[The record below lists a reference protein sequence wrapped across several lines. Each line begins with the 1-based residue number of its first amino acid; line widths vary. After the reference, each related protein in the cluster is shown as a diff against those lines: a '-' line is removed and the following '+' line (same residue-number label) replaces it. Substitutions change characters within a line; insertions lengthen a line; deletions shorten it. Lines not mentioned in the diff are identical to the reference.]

1 MKIQLVNPSY
11 RDIYRTFDFVLPPLG
26 LAYMAAV
33 LSESDYDV
41 SIVDLNVAQDKQSI
55 PDDNCDLAGITLDTS
70 RYYKG
75 MEYARI
81 LKSKGTKVVVG
92 GPHASFM
99 AEEILVSGSADFVV
113 RGEGEQTVLDLV
125 KALSE
130 GGNLAQIKGLSYAVD
145 SEVIHNSDRTY
156 ADDLDTLPLP
166 ARHLLNMDRYQTSK
180 LGTRSITSI
189 LTSRGCPYQCSFC
202 ASSKLSGT
210 FWRARS
216 VESIIEEI
224 LFVKDTYGYRA
235 FAFVDDNFTLNPQR
249 VIDLCK
255 EICKHDLDIHWW
267 CFSRVDTIVRNP
279 EMVSL
284 MYEAGCRSTYIGIES
299 RNQETLDS
307 YNKKIS
313 ADISREAISILKDNK
328 IEMTAS
334 FIIGALNEDREMVK
348 DTLRFAKSLNPN
360 TVSFTIL
367 TPYPGTDLFEQ
378 VKDRIITFDWRKYDG
393 IHSVIRLKHFK
404 PMQLQFT
411 LLRFYISFYLR
422 SFASIKD
429 FLKFYLR
436 RKLEWGQINQ

>member
-1 MKIQLVNPSY
+1 
-11 RDIYRTFDFVLPPLG
+11 
-26 LAYMAAV
+26 MAAV
-33 LSESDYDV
+33 LSENNYDV
-41 SIVDLNVAQDKQSI
+41 KIVDLNVGEKKQSI
-55 PDDNCDLAGITLDTS
+55 PDNNWDLVGITLDTS

-75 MEYARI
+75 MKYARM

-99 AEEILVSGSADFVV
+99 ADEILGSGSADFVV
-113 RGEGEQTVLDLV
+113 RGEGEHTILEFAKV
-125 KALSE
+125 LSE
-130 GGNLAQIKGLSYAVD
+130 GENLEQIKGLSYISD
-145 SEVIHNSDRTY
+145 NQIIHNPDRTY
-156 ADDLDTLPLP
+156 SDDLDTLPFP
-166 ARHLLNMDRYQTSK
+166 ARHLVNMDKYRTSK

-202 ASSKLSGT
+202 ASSKLAGT

-216 VESIIEEI
+216 VESIVEEI
-224 LFVKDTYGYRA
+224 EFVKEAYGYRA

-249 VIDLCK
+249 VIELCE
-255 EICKHDLDIHWW
+255 EICKRGWDIHWW
-267 CFSRVDTIVRNP
+267 CFSRVDTIVKNP

-313 ADISREAISILKDNK
+313 ADISREAISILKNNK

-334 FIIGALNEDREMVK
+334 FIIGALNEDREMVE

-378 VKDRIITFDWRKYDG
+378 VKDRITTFDWRKYDG
-393 IHSVIRLKHFK
+393 IHSVIQLNHFK
-404 PMQLQFT
+404 PLQLQFT

-422 SFASIKD
+422 SFESIKN

-436 RKLEWGQINQ
+436 RKLQWGHTE

>member
-1 MKIQLVNPSY
+1 LKILLVNPSY
-11 RDIYRTFDFVLPPLG
+11 RDVYRNFDFVLPPLG

-33 LSESDYDV
+33 LTERDYDV
-41 SIVDLNVAQDKQSI
+41 NIVDLNVGQDQQSV
-55 PDDNCDLAGITLDTS
+55 PEDNWDLAGITLDTS

-75 MEYARI
+75 MDYARM
-81 LKSKGTKVVVG
+81 LKSKGAKVVVG

-99 AEEILVSGSADFVV
+99 AEEILRSGSADFVV
-113 RGEGEQTVLDLV
+113 RGEGEHTVLELV
-125 KALSE
+125 EAISG
-130 GGNLAQIKGLSYAVD
+130 GGNLEQIKGLSYRTD
-145 SEVIHNSDRTY
+145 NQIIHNSDRTY
-156 ADDLDTLPLP
+156 SDVLDSLPFP
-166 ARHLLNMDRYQTSK
+166 ARHLLNMDKYRTSK

-202 ASSKLSGT
+202 ASSKLAGT

-224 LFVKDTYGYRA
+224 QLIKDNYGYTA
-235 FAFVDDNFTLNPQR
+235 FAFVDDNFTLSPQR

-255 EICKHDLDIHWW
+255 EICKRSLDIHWW
-267 CFSRVDTIVRNP
+267 CFSRVDTIVKNP

-299 RNQETLDS
+299 RSQETLDF

-313 ADISREAISILKDNK
+313 ADISREAVSILKDNK

-334 FIIGALNEDREMVK
+334 FIIGALGEDKKMVE

-378 VKDRIITFDWRKYDG
+378 VRDRIITFDWRKYDG

-404 PMQLQFT
+404 PIQLQLT

-422 SFASIKD
+422 SFTSIKN

-436 RKLEWGQINQ
+436 RKLQWEHTS

>member
-1 MKIQLVNPSY
+1 MKILLVNPSY
-11 RDIYRTFDFVLPPLG
+11 HDVYRTFDFVLPPLG
-26 LAYMAAV
+26 LSYMAAV
-33 LSESDYDV
+33 LSENNYDV
-41 SIVDLNVAQDKQSI
+41 KIVDLNVGEKKQSI
-55 PDDNCDLAGITLDTS
+55 PDNNWDLVGITLDTS

-75 MEYARI
+75 MKYARM

-99 AEEILVSGSADFVV
+99 ADEILGSGSADFVV
-113 RGEGEQTVLDLV
+113 RGEGEHTILELAKV
-125 KALSE
+125 LSE
-130 GGNLAQIKGLSYAVD
+130 GENLEQIKGLSYISD
-145 SEVIHNSDRTY
+145 NQIIHNPDRTY
-156 ADDLDTLPLP
+156 SDDLDTLPFP
-166 ARHLLNMDRYQTSK
+166 ARHLVNMDKYRTSK

-202 ASSKLSGT
+202 ASSKLAGT

-216 VESIIEEI
+216 VESIVEEI
-224 LFVKDTYGYRA
+224 EFVKEAYGYRA

-249 VIDLCK
+249 VIELCE
-255 EICKHDLDIHWW
+255 EICKRGWDIHWW
-267 CFSRVDTIVRNP
+267 CFSRVDTIVKSP
-279 EMVSL
+279 EMLSL

-313 ADISREAISILKDNK
+313 ADISSEAISILKNNK

-334 FIIGALNEDREMVK
+334 FIIGALNEDREMVE

-378 VKDRIITFDWRKYDG
+378 VKDRITTFDWRKYDG
-393 IHSVIRLKHFK
+393 IHSVIQLNHFK

-422 SFASIKD
+422 SFESIKN

-436 RKLEWGQINQ
+436 RKLQWGNTD

>member
-1 MKIQLVNPSY
+1 MKILLVNPSY
-11 RDIYRTFDFVLPPLG
+11 HDVYRTFDFVLPPLG
-26 LAYMAAV
+26 LTYMAAV
-33 LSESDYDV
+33 LTESNYDV
-41 SIVDLNVAQDKQSI
+41 KIVDLNVGEDQQSI
-55 PDDNCDLAGITLDTS
+55 PHDNWDLVGITLDTS

-75 MEYARI
+75 MEYARM
-81 LKSKGTKVVVG
+81 LKSRGTKVVVG

-99 AEEILVSGSADFVV
+99 AEEILGSGSADFVV
-113 RGEGEQTVLDLV
+113 RGEGEHTMLELV
-125 KALSE
+125 KTLSE
-130 GGNLAQIKGLSYAVD
+130 GGSLKEIKGLSHTFNR
-145 SEVIHNSDRTY
+145 EVIHNPERTY
-156 ADDLDTLPLP
+156 SDDLDTLPFP
-166 ARHLLNMDRYQTSK
+166 ARHLLDMDKYRTSK

-202 ASSKLSGT
+202 ASSKLAGT

-216 VESIIEEI
+216 VQSIVEEI
-224 LFVKDTYGYRA
+224 QFVKNTYGYRA

-249 VIDLCK
+249 VIDLCQ
-255 EICKHDLDIHWW
+255 EICKRGWDVHWW

-284 MYEAGCRSTYIGIES
+284 MYKAGCRSTYIGIES
-299 RNQETLDS
+299 RNQETLDF

-313 ADISREAISILKDNK
+313 ADISREAISILKENR

-334 FIIGALNEDREMVK
+334 FIIGALNEDRDMVE
-348 DTLRFAKSLNPN
+348 DTLQFAKSLNPN

-404 PMQLQFT
+404 PMQIQLT

-422 SFASIKD
+422 SVASIKD
-429 FLKFYLR
+429 FLRFYLR
-436 RKLEWGQINQ
+436 RKLQWGRTN

>member
-1 MKIQLVNPSY
+1 
-11 RDIYRTFDFVLPPLG
+11 
-26 LAYMAAV
+26 MAAV
-33 LSESDYDV
+33 LSESNHEV
-41 SIVDLNVAQDKQSI
+41 NIVDLNVAQDQQFI
-55 PDDNCDLAGITLDTS
+55 PENNWDLVGITLDTS

-75 MEYARI
+75 MKYASM

-99 AEEILVSGSADFVV
+99 ADEILRSGSADFVV
-113 RGEGEQTVLDLV
+113 RGEGEDTMLELV

-130 GGNLAQIKGLSYAVD
+130 GGKLEQIRGLSYRGD
-145 SEVIHNSDRTY
+145 NQLIHNADRTY
-156 ADDLDTLPLP
+156 PDNLDTLPFP
-166 ARHLLNMDRYQTSK
+166 ARHLLDMDKYRTSK

-202 ASSKLSGT
+202 ASSKLAGT

-216 VESIIEEI
+216 VESILEEI
-224 LFVKDTYGYRA
+224 QFVKDTYGYRA
-235 FAFVDDNFTLNPQR
+235 YAFVDDNFTLNPQR

-255 EICKHDLDIHWW
+255 EICKRGWDIHWW

-313 ADISREAISILKDNK
+313 ADISREAIAILKENK

-334 FIIGALNEDREMVK
+334 FIIGALNENKEMVE

-367 TPYPGTDLFEQ
+367 TPYPGTDLFEK

-393 IHSVIRLKHFK
+393 IHSVIKLKHFK

-422 SFASIKD
+422 SLASIKD
-429 FLKFYLR
+429 FIKFYLS
-436 RKLEWGQINQ
+436 RKLQWGNTD

>member
-1 MKIQLVNPSY
+1 MKILLVNPSY
-11 RDIYRTFDFVLPPLG
+11 RDVYRNFDFVLPPLG

-33 LSESDYDV
+33 LTERDYDV
-41 SIVDLNVAQDKQSI
+41 NIVDLNVGQDQQSV
-55 PDDNCDLAGITLDTS
+55 PEDNWDLAGITLDTS

-75 MEYARI
+75 MDYARM
-81 LKSKGTKVVVG
+81 LKSKGAKVVVG

-99 AEEILVSGSADFVV
+99 AEEILRSGSADFVV
-113 RGEGEQTVLDLV
+113 RGEGEHTVLELV
-125 KALSE
+125 EAISG
-130 GGNLAQIKGLSYAVD
+130 GGNLEQIKGLSYRTD
-145 SEVIHNSDRTY
+145 NQIIHNSDRTY
-156 ADDLDTLPLP
+156 SDVLDSLPFP
-166 ARHLLNMDRYQTSK
+166 ARHLLNMDKYRTSK

-202 ASSKLSGT
+202 ASSKLAGT

-224 LFVKDTYGYRA
+224 QLIKDNYGYTA
-235 FAFVDDNFTLNPQR
+235 FAFVDDNFTLSPQR

-255 EICKHDLDIHWW
+255 EICKRSLDIHWW
-267 CFSRVDTIVRNP
+267 CFSRVDTIVKNP

-299 RNQETLDS
+299 RSQETLDF

-313 ADISREAISILKDNK
+313 ADISREAVSILKDNK

-334 FIIGALNEDREMVK
+334 FIIGALGEDKKMVE

-378 VKDRIITFDWRKYDG
+378 VRDRIITFDWRKYDG

-404 PMQLQFT
+404 PIQLQLT

-422 SFASIKD
+422 SFTSIKN
-429 FLKFYLR
+429 FLRFYLR
-436 RKLEWGQINQ
+436 RKLQWEHTS

>member
-1 MKIQLVNPSY
+1 MNILLVNPSY
-11 RDIYRTFDFVLPPLG
+11 RDVYRNFDFVLPPLG

-33 LSESDYDV
+33 LTERDYDV
-41 SIVDLNVAQDKQSI
+41 NIVDLNVGQDQQSV
-55 PDDNCDLAGITLDTS
+55 PEDNWDLAGLTLDTS

-75 MEYARI
+75 MDYARM
-81 LKSKGTKVVVG
+81 LKSKGAKVVVG

-99 AEEILVSGSADFVV
+99 AEEILRSGSADFVV
-113 RGEGEQTVLDLV
+113 RGEGEHTVLELV
-125 KALSE
+125 EAISG
-130 GGNLAQIKGLSYAVD
+130 GGNLEQIKGLSYRTD
-145 SEVIHNSDRTY
+145 NQIIHNSDRTY
-156 ADDLDTLPLP
+156 SDVLDSLPFP
-166 ARHLLNMDRYQTSK
+166 ARHLLNMDKYRTSK

-202 ASSKLSGT
+202 ASSKLAGT

-224 LFVKDTYGYRA
+224 QLIKDNYGYTA
-235 FAFVDDNFTLNPQR
+235 FAFVDDNFTLSPQR

-255 EICKHDLDIHWW
+255 EICKRSLDIHWW
-267 CFSRVDTIVRNP
+267 CFSRVDTIVKNP

-299 RNQETLDS
+299 RSQETLDF

-313 ADISREAISILKDNK
+313 ADISREAVSILKDNK

-334 FIIGALNEDREMVK
+334 FIIGALGEDKKMVE

-378 VKDRIITFDWRKYDG
+378 VRDRIITFDWRKYDG

-404 PMQLQFT
+404 PIQLQLT

-422 SFASIKD
+422 SFTSIKN

-436 RKLEWGQINQ
+436 RKLQWEHTS

>member
-1 MKIQLVNPSY
+1 VKILLVNPSY
-11 RDIYRTFDFVLPPLG
+11 HDVYRTFDFVFPPLG

-33 LSESDYDV
+33 LTESNYEV
-41 SIVDLNVAQDKQSI
+41 KIVDLNVSQDQQSI
-55 PDDNCDLAGITLDTS
+55 PDNNWDLVGITLDTS
-70 RYYKG
+70 LYYKG
-75 MEYARI
+75 MEYARM

-99 AEEILVSGSADFVV
+99 ADEILGNGSADFVV
-113 RGEGEQTVLDLV
+113 RGEGEHTILELV
-125 KALSE
+125 NALRE
-130 GGNLAQIKGLSYAVD
+130 GGKLEQIKGLSYLSDNQV
-145 SEVIHNSDRTY
+145 VHNANRTY
-156 ADDLDTLPLP
+156 SDDLDTLPFP
-166 ARHLLNMDRYQTSK
+166 ARHLLDMDKYRTSK
-180 LGTRSITSI
+180 LGTRTITSI

-202 ASSKLSGT
+202 ASSKLAGT

-224 LFVKDTYGYRA
+224 QFVKDTYGYRA

-255 EICKHDLDIHWW
+255 EICKRGWDVHWW

-299 RNQETLDS
+299 RNQETLDF

-313 ADISREAISILKDNK
+313 ADISREAISILKNNK

-334 FIIGALNEDREMVK
+334 FIIGALNEDKEMVE

-367 TPYPGTDLFEQ
+367 TPYPGTDLFDQ

-404 PMQLQFT
+404 PMQIQFT

-436 RKLEWGQINQ
+436 RKLQWGNTN

>member
-1 MKIQLVNPSY
+1 
-11 RDIYRTFDFVLPPLG
+11 
-26 LAYMAAV
+26 MAAV
-33 LSESDYDV
+33 LTERDYDV
-41 SIVDLNVAQDKQSI
+41 NIVDLNVGQDQQSV
-55 PDDNCDLAGITLDTS
+55 PEDNWDLAGITLDTS

-75 MEYARI
+75 MDYARM
-81 LKSKGTKVVVG
+81 LKSKGAKVVVG

-99 AEEILVSGSADFVV
+99 AEEILRSGSADFVV
-113 RGEGEQTVLDLV
+113 RGEGEHTVLELV
-125 KALSE
+125 EAISG
-130 GGNLAQIKGLSYAVD
+130 GGNLEQIKGLSYRTD
-145 SEVIHNSDRTY
+145 NQIIHNSDRTY
-156 ADDLDTLPLP
+156 SDVLDSLPFP
-166 ARHLLNMDRYQTSK
+166 ARHLLNMDKYRTSK

-202 ASSKLSGT
+202 ASSKLAGT

-224 LFVKDTYGYRA
+224 QLIKDNYGYTA
-235 FAFVDDNFTLNPQR
+235 FAFVDDNFTLSPQR

-255 EICKHDLDIHWW
+255 EICKRSLDIHWW
-267 CFSRVDTIVRNP
+267 CFSRVDTIVKNP

-299 RNQETLDS
+299 RSQETLDF

-313 ADISREAISILKDNK
+313 ADISREAVSILKDNK

-334 FIIGALNEDREMVK
+334 FIIGALGEDKKMVE

-378 VKDRIITFDWRKYDG
+378 VRDRIITFDWRKYDG

-404 PMQLQFT
+404 PIQLQLT

-422 SFASIKD
+422 SFTSIKN

-436 RKLEWGQINQ
+436 RKLQWEHTS

>member
-1 MKIQLVNPSY
+1 VKILLVNPSY
-11 RDIYRTFDFVLPPLG
+11 RDVYRTFDFVLPPLG
-26 LAYMAAV
+26 LAYMAA
-33 LSESDYDV
+33 LLTEKNYDV
-41 SIVDLNVAQDKQSI
+41 KIVDLNVSQKNQAI
-55 PDDNCDLAGITLDTS
+55 PDNNWDLVGITLDTS

-75 MEYARI
+75 MEFARM
-81 LKSKGTKVVVG
+81 LKSQGARVVVG

-99 AEEILVSGSADFVV
+99 ADEILGSGSADFVV
-113 RGEGEQTVLDLV
+113 RGEGEHTMLELV
-125 KALSE
+125 EALNQ
-130 GGNLAQIKGLSYAVD
+130 GGNLEQIKGLSYRSD
-145 SEVIHNSDRTY
+145 DQIIHNDKRAYS
-156 ADDLDTLPLP
+156 DDLDTLPFP
-166 ARHLLNMDRYQTSK
+166 ARDLLDMDKYRTSK

-202 ASSKLSGT
+202 ASSKLAGT

-216 VESIIEEI
+216 VQSIIEEI
-224 LFVKDTYGYRA
+224 QFVKDTYGYRA

-249 VIDLCK
+249 VIDLCG
-255 EICKHDLDIHWW
+255 EICKRGLDIHWW
-267 CFSRVDTIVRNP
+267 CFSRVDTIVKNP

-284 MYEAGCRSTYIGIES
+284 MSKAGCRSTYIGVES

-313 ADISREAISILKDNK
+313 ADISRKAISVLKENK

-334 FIIGALNEDREMVK
+334 FIIGGLNEDKKMVE

-422 SFASIKD
+422 SLASIRD

-436 RKLEWGQINQ
+436 RKLQREHTD

>member
-1 MKIQLVNPSY
+1 MLLVNPSY
-11 RDIYRTFDFVLPPLG
+11 RDVYRTFDFVLPPLG
-26 LAYMAAV
+26 LAYMAA
-33 LSESDYDV
+33 LLTEKNYDV
-41 SIVDLNVAQDKQSI
+41 KVVDLNVGRDKQAI
-55 PDDNCDLAGITLDTS
+55 PDNNWDLVGITLDTS

-75 MEYARI
+75 MEYARM
-81 LKSKGTKVVVG
+81 LKSKGTRVVVG

-99 AEEILVSGSADFVV
+99 ADEILGSGSADYVV
-113 RGEGEQTVLDLV
+113 RGEGEHTMLELV
-125 KALSE
+125 EALHQ
-130 GGNLAQIKGLSYAVD
+130 GGNLEHIKGLSYRSDNQIV
-145 SEVIHNSDRTY
+145 HNGKRAYS
-156 ADDLDTLPLP
+156 DDLDTLPFP
-166 ARHLLNMDRYQTSK
+166 ARDLLDMDKYRTSK

-202 ASSKLSGT
+202 ASSKLAGT
-210 FWRARS
+210 LWRARS
-216 VESIIEEI
+216 VQSIVEEMQ
-224 LFVKDTYGYRA
+224 FVKDTYGYRA

-249 VIDLCK
+249 VIDLCE
-255 EICKHDLDIHWW
+255 EICKRGWDIHWW
-267 CFSRVDTIVRNP
+267 CFSRVDTIVKNP

-313 ADISREAISILKDNK
+313 ADISRKAISVLKENK

-334 FIIGALNEDREMVK
+334 FIIGGLNEDKAMVE

-404 PMQLQFT
+404 PMQLQLT

-422 SFASIKD
+422 SIASIKD

-436 RKLEWGQINQ
+436 RKLQGEHTNE

>member
-1 MKIQLVNPSY
+1 MKILLVNPSY
-11 RDIYRTFDFVLPPLG
+11 HDVYRTFDFVLPPLG

-33 LSESDYDV
+33 LTENDYDV
-41 SIVDLNVAQDKQSI
+41 NIVDLNANQDQQGI
-55 PDDNCDLAGITLDTS
+55 IDNSWDLVGITLDTS

-75 MEYARI
+75 MKYARM

-99 AEEILVSGSADFVV
+99 ADEILGSGSADFVV
-113 RGEGEQTVLDLV
+113 RGEGEQAVLELV
-125 KALSE
+125 SALTE
-130 GGNLAQIKGLSYAVD
+130 KGNLEQIKGLSYISD
-145 SEVIHNSDRTY
+145 DQIIHNDDRLY
-156 ADDLDTLPLP
+156 PDDLDSLPFP
-166 ARHLLNMDRYQTSK
+166 ARHLLDMNKYRTSK
-180 LGTRSITSI
+180 LGIRSITSI

-202 ASSKLSGT
+202 ASSKLAGT

-216 VESIIEEI
+216 VESIIKEI
-224 LFVKDTYGYRA
+224 ELVKDTYDYRA

-255 EICKHDLDIHWW
+255 EICKRGWDIHWW
-267 CFSRVDTIVRNP
+267 CFSRVDTIVKNP
-279 EMVSL
+279 EMVAL

-299 RNQETLDS
+299 RNQETLDF

-313 ADISREAISILKDNK
+313 ADISREAVSILKNNK

-334 FIIGALNEDREMVK
+334 FIIGALNENKEMVE
-348 DTLRFAKSLNPN
+348 DTLKFAKSLNPN

-367 TPYPGTDLFEQ
+367 TPYPGTDLFNQ
-378 VKDRIITFDWRKYDG
+378 VKDKIITFDWRKFDG
-393 IHSVIRLKHFK
+393 IHSVIRLKNFK
-404 PMQLQFT
+404 PMQLQLT

-429 FLKFYLR
+429 FIKFYLR
-436 RKLEWGQINQ
+436 RKLQRGHSN

>member
-1 MKIQLVNPSY
+1 MKILLVNPSY
-11 RDIYRTFDFVLPPLG
+11 HDVYRTFDFVLPPLG
-26 LAYMAAV
+26 LTYIAAV
-33 LSESDYDV
+33 LAESNYDV
-41 SIVDLNVAQDKQSI
+41 KIVDLNVGEDQQSI
-55 PDDNCDLAGITLDTS
+55 PHDNWDLVGITLDTS

-75 MEYARI
+75 MEYARM
-81 LKSKGTKVVVG
+81 LKSRGTKVVVG

-99 AEEILVSGSADFVV
+99 AEEILGSGSADFVV
-113 RGEGEQTVLDLV
+113 RGEGEHTMLELV
-125 KALSE
+125 KTLSE
-130 GGNLAQIKGLSYAVD
+130 GGSLKEIKGLSHTFNR
-145 SEVIHNSDRTY
+145 EVIHNPERTY
-156 ADDLDTLPLP
+156 SDDLDTLPFP
-166 ARHLLNMDRYQTSK
+166 ARHLLDMDKYRTSK

-202 ASSKLSGT
+202 ASSKLAGT

-216 VESIIEEI
+216 VESIVEEI
-224 LFVKDTYGYRA
+224 QFVKDTYGYRA

-249 VIDLCK
+249 VIDLCQ
-255 EICKHDLDIHWW
+255 EICKRGWDVHWW
-267 CFSRVDTIVRNP
+267 CFSRVDTIVNNP

-299 RNQETLDS
+299 RNQETLDF

-313 ADISREAISILKDNK
+313 ADISRKAISILKENK

-334 FIIGALNEDREMVK
+334 FIIGALNEDRDMVE

-404 PMQLQFT
+404 PMQIQLT

-422 SFASIKD
+422 SVASIKD

-436 RKLEWGQINQ
+436 RKLQWGRTN

>member
-33 LSESDYDV
+33 LSENDYEV
-41 SIVDLNVAQDKQSI
+41 SIVDLNVGEDKQSI
-55 PDDNCDLAGITLDTS
+55 PDDNCDLVGVTLDTS

-75 MEYARI
+75 MEYARM
-81 LKSKGTKVVVG
+81 LKSKGIKVVVG

-99 AEEILVSGSADFVV
+99 AEEILESGSADFVV
-113 RGEGEQTVLDLV
+113 RGEGEKTMLELV
-125 KALSE
+125 KALSQ
-130 GGNLAQIKGLSYAVD
+130 GGNLEQIRGLSYRLD
-145 SEVIHNSDRTY
+145 NEVTHNADRTY
-156 ADDLDTLPLP
+156 SDDLDTLPFP
-166 ARHLLNMDRYQTSK
+166 ARNLLNMDKYRTSK

-202 ASSKLSGT
+202 ASSKLAGT

-224 LFVKDTYGYRA
+224 QFVKDTYGYRA

-249 VIDLCK
+249 VIDLCE
-255 EICKHDLDIHWW
+255 EISKRNLDVHWW
-267 CFSRVDTIVRNP
+267 CFSRVDTIVKNP

-334 FIIGALNEDREMVK
+334 FIIGALNEDKEMVE

-404 PMQLQFT
+404 PIQLQLT
-411 LLRFYISFYLR
+411 LLRFYLSFYLR

-436 RKLEWGQINQ
+436 RKLQWEHTS

>member
-1 MKIQLVNPSY
+1 LKILLVNPSY
-11 RDIYRTFDFVLPPLG
+11 HDVYRTFDFVLPPLG
-26 LAYMAAV
+26 LGYMAAV
-33 LSESDYDV
+33 LSESNYDV
-41 SIVDLNVAQDKQSI
+41 KIVDLNVGQNKESI
-55 PDDNCDLAGITLDTS
+55 PDNNWDLVGITLDTS

-75 MEYARI
+75 MKYARM
-81 LKSKGTKVVVG
+81 LKSRGTKVVVG

-99 AEEILVSGSADFVV
+99 ADEILGSGSADFVV
-113 RGEGEQTVLDLV
+113 RGEGEHTLLELV
-125 KALSE
+125 KVLSE
-130 GGNLAQIKGLSYAVD
+130 GESFEQIKGLSYISD
-145 SEVIHNSDRTY
+145 NRIRHNADRTY
-156 ADDLDTLPLP
+156 SDDLDTLPFP
-166 ARHLLNMDRYQTSK
+166 ARHLLNMDKYRTSK

-202 ASSKLSGT
+202 ASSKLAGT

-216 VESIIEEI
+216 VESIVEEI
-224 LFVKDTYGYRA
+224 EFVKDAYGYRA

-249 VIDLCK
+249 VIELC
-255 EICKHDLDIHWW
+255 EAICKRGWDIHWW

-284 MYEAGCRSTYIGIES
+284 MYESGCRSTYIGIES

-313 ADISREAISILKDNK
+313 ADISREAISILKNNK

-334 FIIGALNEDREMVK
+334 FIIGALNEDREMVE

-393 IHSVIRLKHFK
+393 IHSVIQLNHFK
-404 PMQLQFT
+404 PMQIQFT

-422 SFASIKD
+422 SFESIRD

-436 RKLEWGQINQ
+436 RKLQWGHTD

>member
-1 MKIQLVNPSY
+1 MKILLVNPSY
-11 RDIYRTFDFVLPPLG
+11 HDVYRTFDFVFPPLG

-33 LSESDYDV
+33 LTESNYDV
-41 SIVDLNVAQDKQSI
+41 KIVDLNADQDIQFI
-55 PDDNCDLAGITLDTS
+55 PDNNWDLVGITLDTS

-75 MEYARI
+75 MQYARM
-81 LKSKGTKVVVG
+81 LKSKETKVVVG

-99 AEEILVSGSADFVV
+99 ADEILGSGSADFVV
-113 RGEGEQTVLDLV
+113 RGEGEHTMLELV
-125 KALSE
+125 KGLRE
-130 GGNLAQIKGLSYAVD
+130 GGNLEQIRGLSYTFD
-145 SEVIHNSDRTY
+145 NQVIHNADRTY
-156 ADDLDTLPLP
+156 SDDLDTLPFP
-166 ARHLLNMDRYQTSK
+166 ARHLLDMDKYRTSK
-180 LGTRSITSI
+180 LGTRSITSV

-202 ASSKLSGT
+202 ASSKLAGT

-216 VESIIEEI
+216 VESIIEE
-224 LFVKDTYGYRA
+224 LQLVKDTYGYRA

-255 EICKHDLDIHWW
+255 EICKRGWDIHWW
-267 CFSRVDTIVRNP
+267 CFSRVDTIVKNP

-299 RNQETLDS
+299 RNQETLDF

-313 ADISREAISILKDNK
+313 ADISREAISILKNNK

-334 FIIGALNEDREMVK
+334 FIIGALNEDKEMVE

-360 TVSFTIL
+360 TVSFSIL

-404 PMQLQFT
+404 PMQIQLT

-422 SFASIKD
+422 SFSSIKD

-436 RKLEWGQINQ
+436 RKLQWGHTN

>member
-1 MKIQLVNPSY
+1 VKILLVNPSY
-11 RDIYRTFDFVLPPLG
+11 RDVYRTFDFVLPPLG
-26 LAYMAAV
+26 LAYMAAF
-33 LSESDYDV
+33 LSESDYEV
-41 SIVDLNVAQDKQSI
+41 SIVDLNVAEDKQSI
-55 PDDNCDLAGITLDTS
+55 PDDNWDLVGITLDTS

-75 MEYARI
+75 MDYARM
-81 LKSKGTKVVVG
+81 LKSRGVRVVVG

-99 AEEILVSGSADFVV
+99 AEEILGSGAADYVV
-113 RGEGEQTVLDLV
+113 RGEGEHAMLELAE
-125 KALSE
+125 ALSQ
-130 GGNLAQIKGLSYAVD
+130 GDNLEQIKGLSYRLD
-145 SEVIHNSDRTY
+145 NEVIHNADRTY
-156 ADDLDTLPLP
+156 SDDLDTLPFP
-166 ARHLLNMDRYQTSK
+166 ARNLLNMDKYRTSK
-180 LGTRSITSI
+180 FGTRSITSI

-202 ASSKLSGT
+202 ASSKLAGT

-224 LFVKDTYGYRA
+224 QFVKDTYGYRA

-249 VIDLCK
+249 VIDLCE
-255 EICKHDLDIHWW
+255 EIGKRGLDIHWW
-267 CFSRVDTIVRNP
+267 CFSRVDTIVKNP

-299 RNQETLDS
+299 RNQDTLDS

-313 ADISREAISILKDNK
+313 ADIAREAIAILKDNK

-334 FIIGALNEDREMVK
+334 FIIGALNEDKEMVE

-367 TPYPGTDLFEQ
+367 ISYLGIDLFEQ

-422 SFASIKD
+422 SFAAIKD

-436 RKLEWGQINQ
+436 RKLQWERTG

>member
-1 MKIQLVNPSY
+1 
-11 RDIYRTFDFVLPPLG
+11 
-26 LAYMAAV
+26 MAA
-33 LSESDYDV
+33 LLTERNYDV
-41 SIVDLNVAQDKQSI
+41 SIVDLNVGQDKQAF
-55 PDDNCDLAGITLDTS
+55 PDNNWDLVGITLDTS

-75 MEYARI
+75 MKYARL

-99 AEEILVSGSADFVV
+99 ADQILGSGSADFVV
-113 RGEGEQTVLDLV
+113 RGEGEQTILELV
-125 KALSE
+125 TALTK
-130 GGNLAQIKGLSYAVD
+130 GGNLEGIKGLSYLSD
-145 SEVIHNSDRTY
+145 NQIIHNDDRTY
-156 ADDLDTLPLP
+156 PDDLDTLPFP
-166 ARHLLNMDRYQTSK
+166 ARDLLEMDKYRTSK

-202 ASSKLSGT
+202 ASSKLAGT
-210 FWRARS
+210 AWRARS

-224 LFVKDTYGYRA
+224 QLVKDAYGYRA
-235 FAFVDDNFTLNPQR
+235 FAFIDDNFTLNPQR
-249 VIDLCK
+249 VIDLCN
-255 EICKHDLDIHWW
+255 EICKRGWDIHWW

-279 EMVSL
+279 EMVAQ

-299 RNQETLDS
+299 RNQETLDY

-313 ADISREAISILKDNK
+313 ADISREAISILKKNK

-334 FIIGALNEDREMVK
+334 FIIGALNENKEMVE
-348 DTLRFAKSLNPN
+348 DTLQFAKSLNPN

-367 TPYPGTDLFEQ
+367 TPYPGTDLFRQ
-378 VKDRIITFDWRKYDG
+378 VKDRILTFDWRKYDG

-404 PMQLQFT
+404 PMQLQLT

-429 FLKFYLR
+429 FLKFYFR
-436 RKLEWGQINQ
+436 RKLQWGPTNESGSYLDD

>member
-1 MKIQLVNPSY
+1 
-11 RDIYRTFDFVLPPLG
+11 
-26 LAYMAAV
+26 MAAV
-33 LSESDYDV
+33 LSESNYEV
-41 SIVDLNVAQDKQSI
+41 NIVDLNVAQDQQFI
-55 PDDNCDLAGITLDTS
+55 PENNWDLVGITLDTS

-75 MEYARI
+75 MKYASM

-99 AEEILVSGSADFVV
+99 ADEILRSGSADFVV
-113 RGEGEQTVLDLV
+113 RGEGEDTMLELV

-130 GGNLAQIKGLSYAVD
+130 GGKLEQIRGLSYRGD
-145 SEVIHNSDRTY
+145 NQLIHNADRTY
-156 ADDLDTLPLP
+156 PDNLDTLPFP
-166 ARHLLNMDRYQTSK
+166 ARHLLDMDKYRTSK

-202 ASSKLSGT
+202 ASSKLAGT

-216 VESIIEEI
+216 VESILEEI
-224 LFVKDTYGYRA
+224 QFVKDTYGYRA
-235 FAFVDDNFTLNPQR
+235 YAFVDDNFTLNPQR

-255 EICKHDLDIHWW
+255 EICKRGWDIHWW

-313 ADISREAISILKDNK
+313 ADISREAIAILKENK

-334 FIIGALNEDREMVK
+334 FIIGALNENKEMVE

-367 TPYPGTDLFEQ
+367 TPYPGTDLFEK

-393 IHSVIRLKHFK
+393 IHSVIKLKHFK

-422 SFASIKD
+422 SLASIKD
-429 FLKFYLR
+429 FIKFYLR
-436 RKLEWGQINQ
+436 RKLQWGHTD

>member
-1 MKIQLVNPSY
+1 VKILLVNPSY
-11 RDIYRTFDFVLPPLG
+11 HDVYRTFDFVLPPLG

-33 LSESDYDV
+33 LTESDYYV
-41 SIVDLNVAQDKQSI
+41 NIADLNADQNQKSI
-55 PDDNCDLAGITLDTS
+55 PHDNWDLVGITLDTS

-75 MEYARI
+75 MKYARM

-99 AEEILVSGSADFVV
+99 ADEILGSGSADFVV
-113 RGEGEQTVLDLV
+113 RGEGEHTMLELV
-125 KALSE
+125 TALTK
-130 GGNLAQIKGLSYAVD
+130 GGSLEEIRGLSYVSD
-145 SEVIHNSDRTY
+145 NQVIHNADRTY
-156 ADDLDTLPLP
+156 SDDLDTLPFP
-166 ARHLLNMDRYQTSK
+166 ARDLLDMEKYRTSK

-202 ASSKLSGT
+202 ASSKLAGT
-210 FWRARS
+210 LWRARS
-216 VESIIEEI
+216 VGSIIEEI
-224 LFVKDTYGYRA
+224 QMVKDTYGYRA

-249 VIDLCK
+249 VNDLCK
-255 EICKHDLDIHWW
+255 EICKRGWDIHWW

-284 MYEAGCRSTYIGIES
+284 MHKAGCRSTYIGIES
-299 RNQETLDS
+299 RNQETLDY

-313 ADISREAISILKDNK
+313 ADISREAISILKNNK

-334 FIIGALNEDREMVK
+334 FIIGALNENKEMVE

-367 TPYPGTDLFEQ
+367 TPYPGTDLFKQ

-404 PMQLQFT
+404 PMQLQLT
-411 LLRFYISFYLR
+411 LLRFYISFYFR

-436 RKLEWGQINQ
+436 RKLQWGHTN

>member
-1 MKIQLVNPSY
+1 VKILLVNPSY
-11 RDIYRTFDFVLPPLG
+11 RDVYRNFDFVLPPLG
-26 LAYMAAV
+26 LAYMAA
-33 LSESDYDV
+33 LLTESNYEV
-41 SIVDLNVAQDKQSI
+41 NIIDLNAGQDQQFI
-55 PDDNCDLAGITLDTS
+55 PDDNCDLVGITLDTS

-75 MEYARI
+75 MKYART

-99 AEEILVSGSADFVV
+99 ADEILGSGSADFVV
-113 RGEGEQTVLDLV
+113 RGEGEHTMLELV
-125 KALSE
+125 TALTE
-130 GGNLAQIKGLSYAVD
+130 GGNLEEIRGLSYLSD
-145 SEVIHNSDRTY
+145 NQVIHNADRTY
-156 ADDLDTLPLP
+156 SDDLDTLPFP
-166 ARHLLNMDRYQTSK
+166 ARHLLDMDKYRTSK

-202 ASSKLSGT
+202 ASSKLAGT
-210 FWRARS
+210 SWRARS

-224 LFVKDTYGYRA
+224 QFVKDTYGYRA

-255 EICKHDLDIHWW
+255 EISKRGWDIHWW

-313 ADISREAISILKDNK
+313 AEISREAISILKDNK

-334 FIIGALNEDREMVK
+334 FIIGALNENKEMVE

-404 PMQLQFT
+404 PMQLQLT
-411 LLRFYISFYLR
+411 VLRFYISFYLR
-422 SFASIKD
+422 SLASIKD

-436 RKLEWGQINQ
+436 RKLHWGHTN

>member
-1 MKIQLVNPSY
+1 MKILLVNPSY
-11 RDIYRTFDFVLPPLG
+11 RDVYRTFDFVLPPLG
-26 LAYMAAV
+26 LAYMAA
-33 LSESDYDV
+33 LLAKKNYDV
-41 SIVDLNVAQDKQSI
+41 KIVDLNVGQKDQAI
-55 PDDNCDLAGITLDTS
+55 PHNNWDLVGITLDTS

-75 MEYARI
+75 MEYARM
-81 LKSKGTKVVVG
+81 LKSKGTRVVVG

-99 AEEILVSGSADFVV
+99 ADEILESGSADYVV
-113 RGEGEQTVLDLV
+113 RGEGEHTMLELAETLNQ
-125 KALSE
+125 
-130 GGNLAQIKGLSYAVD
+130 GGNLEQIQGLSFRND
-145 SEVIHNSDRTY
+145 DQIIHNDKRAYS
-156 ADDLDTLPLP
+156 DDLDTLPSP
-166 ARHLLNMDRYQTSK
+166 ARDLLDMDKYRTSK

-202 ASSKLSGT
+202 ASSKLAGT

-216 VESIIEEI
+216 VQSIVEEI
-224 LFVKDTYGYRA
+224 QFVKDTYGYRA

-249 VIDLCK
+249 VIDLCE
-255 EICKHDLDIHWW
+255 EICKRGWDVHWW
-267 CFSRVDTIVRNP
+267 CFSRVDTIVKNP

-284 MYEAGCRSTYIGIES
+284 MYEAGCRSTYIGVES
-299 RNQETLDS
+299 SNQETLDS

-313 ADISREAISILKDNK
+313 ADISRKAISVLKENK

-334 FIIGALNEDREMVK
+334 FIIGGLNEDKKMVK
-348 DTLRFAKSLNPN
+348 DTLRYAKSLNPN

-411 LLRFYISFYLR
+411 LLRFYLSFYLR
-422 SFASIKD
+422 SLASIKD

-436 RKLEWGQINQ
+436 RKLQWEHTD

>member
-1 MKIQLVNPSY
+1 MKILLVNPSY
-11 RDIYRTFDFVLPPLG
+11 RDVYRTFDFVLPPLG
-26 LAYMAAV
+26 LAYMAA
-33 LSESDYDV
+33 LLAKKNYDV
-41 SIVDLNVAQDKQSI
+41 KIVDLNVGQKNQAI
-55 PDDNCDLAGITLDTS
+55 PRNNWDLVGITLDTS

-75 MEYARI
+75 MEYARM
-81 LKSKGTKVVVG
+81 LKSKGTRVVVG

-99 AEEILVSGSADFVV
+99 ADEILESGSADYVV
-113 RGEGEQTVLDLV
+113 RGEGEHTMLELAETLNQ
-125 KALSE
+125 
-130 GGNLAQIKGLSYAVD
+130 GGNLEQIQGLSFRND
-145 SEVIHNSDRTY
+145 DQIIHNDKRAYS
-156 ADDLDTLPLP
+156 DDLDTLPSP
-166 ARHLLNMDRYQTSK
+166 ARDLLDMDKYRTSK

-202 ASSKLSGT
+202 ASSKLAGT

-216 VESIIEEI
+216 VQSIVEEI
-224 LFVKDTYGYRA
+224 QFVKDTYGYRA

-249 VIDLCK
+249 VIDLCE
-255 EICKHDLDIHWW
+255 EICKRGWDVHWW
-267 CFSRVDTIVRNP
+267 CFSRVDTIVKNP

-284 MYEAGCRSTYIGIES
+284 MYEAGCRSTYIGVES
-299 RNQETLDS
+299 SNQETLDS

-313 ADISREAISILKDNK
+313 ADISRKAISVLKENK

-334 FIIGALNEDREMVK
+334 FIIGGLNEDKKMVK
-348 DTLRFAKSLNPN
+348 DTLRYAKSLNPN

-411 LLRFYISFYLR
+411 LLRFYLSFYLR
-422 SFASIKD
+422 SLASIKD

-436 RKLEWGQINQ
+436 RKLQWEHTD